1 MVANLIHTKVI
12 CKCNDMIL
20 IGSDKSEHIFHESLL
35 IPIKLFFLFIFF
47 DNWNWDLKLQQ
58 ISLFI

>member
-20 IGSDKSEHIFHESLL
+20 IGSDVMNLSIFSMNLC
-35 IPIKLFFLFIFF
+35 
-47 DNWNWDLKLQQ
+47 
-58 ISLFI
+58 